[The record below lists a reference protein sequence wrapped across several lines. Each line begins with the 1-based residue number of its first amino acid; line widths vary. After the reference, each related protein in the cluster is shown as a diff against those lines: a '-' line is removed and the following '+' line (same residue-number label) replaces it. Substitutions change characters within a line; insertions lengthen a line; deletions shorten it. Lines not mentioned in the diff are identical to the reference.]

1 MRRSPLFSGIFYII
15 LGLLFTNLA
24 INYVQRE
31 QSWGMFTYF
40 LILIAT
46 FDIGAGLR
54 MIALHFRIKSSQ
66 KKK

>member
-1 MRRSPLFSGIFYII
+1 MRRSSLFSGIFYII
-15 LGLLFTNLA
+15 LGILFTNLA

-46 FDIGAGLR
+46 FDIGSGLR
-54 MIALHFRIKSSQ
+54 MIAFHFKMKQSQ
-66 KKK
+66 AKK

>member
-15 LGLLFTNLA
+15 LGILFTNLA

-31 QSWGMFTYF
+31 QSWGMIAYLF
-40 LILIAT
+40 ILVAT

-54 MIALHFRIKSSQ
+54 MFALHFRIKSSQ